1 MDQQALLDLSCFI
14 SKMSLRRSPDKA
26 IELET
31 GEICGDICTCT
42 NSAYKNYTAVDLNIR
57 LVGITHITFR

>member
-31 GEICGDICTCT
+31 GDSREPNGINFAYCGASCQNRFFT
-42 NSAYKNYTAVDLNIR
+42 
-57 LVGITHITFR
+57 